1 MRIKLSIVAGVISF
15 TVAGIAAAA
24 QSTSIFTSSANP
36 LSTIG
41 ELVAT
46 SLWDANNPDA
56 KTVTAATTANFVA
69 TVKPGKILSSA
80 FSSLPNSQIKTIPSV
95 NLQAPDFTQINSI
108 ETVGDSGSPEN
119 NNITG
124 GSSNNSF
131 SGVSGGG
138 VNWGSASST
147 KLYYF
152 PGTLTGVSSSGGL
165 PVTGSV
171 PEPGEWLQMIL
182 GFGLVG
188 IFAIY
193 RKQKIIFE
201 DA

>member
-1 MRIKLSIVAGVISF
+1 MRIKLPIVAGVVSL

-24 QSTSIFTSSANP
+24 QGTSVFTSSANP

-56 KTVTAATTANFVA
+56 KPVTTATTTNFVA
-69 TVKPGKILSSA
+69 AVKPGKILPSS
-80 FSSLPNSQIKTIPSV
+80 FPSVSGNQIKTIPGV

-119 NNITG
+119 NNTTG
-124 GSSNNSF
+124 GNSNNSVA
-131 SGVSGGG
+131 GVGGGG
-138 VNWGSASST
+138 VNWGSASVT

-152 PGTLTGVSSSGGL
+152 PGTTTGG
-165 PVTGSV
+165 TGSV
-171 PEPGEWLQMIL
+171 NLPVPSAPEPGEWLQMIL

-188 IFAIY
+188 MFAIC
-193 RKQKIIFE
+193 RKRVF
-201 DA
+201 